1 MTKIEA
7 ASEDSATNTLDPM
20 VHLVIKQLTAGK
32 KEKYRLSTEGA
43 DIIRNALTERGSTG
57 NFEAAVRGLVTFAF
71 RLSKNGKCPEAAEAI
86 LRVTEEVALKVLAPT
101 RSSSGGGWGR

>member
-43 DIIRNALTERGSTG
+43 DIILPVLTIFDPPILTSIDPG
-57 NFEAAVRGLVTFAF
+57 GLV
-71 RLSKNGKCPEAAEAI
+71 
-86 LRVTEEVALKVLAPT
+86 RVT
-101 RSSSGGGWGR
+101 G